1 MTQQKIDEIR
11 LDMKDL
17 PEEFTD
23 IVFKGMIQVIRNK
36 NFDHYDL
43 KTWNNGKT
51 REQDFEES
59 DIFVSMDEVN
69 DFTNYF
75 INSVGI
81 ELLESVQ
88 NTPKKGPS
96 ETTDFK
102 GSGYS
107 RMGVQKGNV
116 L

>member
-1 MTQQKIDEIR
+1 MSRK
-11 LDMKDL
+11 LDLRDL
-17 PEEFTD
+17 PENFTD
-23 IVFKGMIQVIRNK
+23 IVFKGMLQVLRTK
-36 NFDHYDL
+36 
-43 KTWNNGKT
+43 
-51 REQDFEES
+51 EFEFS
-59 DIFVSMDEVN
+59 GRKGDVFVSMDECN
-69 DFTNYF
+69 DFTNWF

-88 NTPKKGPS
+88 NTLKKGPS

>member
-1 MTQQKIDEIR
+1 MR
-11 LDMKDL
+11 
-17 PEEFTD
+17 
-23 IVFKGMIQVIRNK
+23 
-36 NFDHYDL
+36 
-43 KTWNNGKT
+43 
-51 REQDFEES
+51 
-59 DIFVSMDEVN
+59 DEVN

>member
-1 MTQQKIDEIR
+1 MSRK
-11 LDMKDL
+11 LDMRDVS
-17 PEEFTD
+17 EEFTD
-23 IVFKGMIQVIRNK
+23 IVFKGMIQVLRNK
-36 NFDHYDL
+36 EFDVKGRDHFIEGG
-43 KTWNNGKT
+43 N
-51 REQDFEES
+51 
-59 DIFVSMDEVN
+59 IFVSMDEVN
-69 DFTNYF
+69 DFTNWF

-88 NTPKKGPS
+88 NTLKKGPS